1 VTFYKLDFARQNLR
15 QIYLIVNDVLE
26 KVMMWNATIPNER
39 DLYKMAYETILEIS
53 EPTTIRDFNAY
64 KREFDQEH
72 PEANRTAR
80 QRSGRFWFNWI
91 FGSMISF
98 KYGDDVA
105 KTIHDYMN
113 HLNVQD
119 IEAGKRYTLHNEKM
133 VKIFKQCLD
142 DGELACWKRAS
153 LDEMPTTHREVTWP
167 ELKRNLCYVQS
178 DEELARTLKVLM
190 IPRAL
195 KVGVQRRSLP
205 RRSLGSAPSLENIKA
220 GIGDSKQPI

>member
-1 VTFYKLDFARQNLR
+1 
-15 QIYLIVNDVLE
+15 
-26 KVMMWNATIPNER
+26 
-39 DLYKMAYETILEIS
+39 
-53 EPTTIRDFNAY
+53 
-64 KREFDQEH
+64 
-72 PEANRTAR
+72 
-80 QRSGRFWFNWI
+80 
-91 FGSMISF
+91 MISF

-113 HLNVQD
+113 HLNGQDRGKNMNLPTLYNHLEHYSKVANTLRGVQD
-119 IEAGKRYTLHNEKM
+119 IEAGKRYTLHDEKM

-142 DGELACWKRAS
+142 DGELARWKRAS

-167 ELKRNLCYVQS
+167 ELKKNLHYVQS

-205 RRSLGSAPSLENIKA
+205 RRSLGSTPSLENIKA